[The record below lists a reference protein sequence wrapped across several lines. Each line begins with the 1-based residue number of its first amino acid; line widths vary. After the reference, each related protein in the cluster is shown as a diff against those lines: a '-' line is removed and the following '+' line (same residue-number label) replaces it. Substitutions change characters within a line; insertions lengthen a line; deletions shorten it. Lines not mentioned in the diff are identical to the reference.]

1 MKKIIEAFVDHK
13 KVAIAGASPKKDNFG
28 LFLKKELE
36 KREIRVFPVNPGYK
50 EIEGTSCV
58 PSVKDLP
65 GDVENLILA
74 VPPAL
79 SEEIAEQLAGTGIK
93 RVWMVKGVGKGAY
106 SEKAKHTLDEN
117 QIEAIYGFC
126 PMMFYGEG
134 MHKFHLWLRK
144 TVGKLPGE
152 FVHSTN

>member
-1 MKKIIEAFVDHK
+1 MKKTIEEFLDHK
-13 KVAIAGASPKKDNFG
+13 KVAIAGASPRKENFG

-36 KREIRVFPVNPGYK
+36 KRGNQVFPVNPGYK
-50 EIEGTSCV
+50 EIEGTPCC

-65 GDVENLILA
+65 PDVENLIMA
-74 VPPAL
+74 VPPEL
-79 SEEIAEQLAGTGIK
+79 SEEIAEQLVGSRIK

-106 SEKAKHTLDEN
+106 SEKAHRLLSEN
-117 QIEAIYGFC
+117 QIEVIHGFC

-144 TVGKLPGE
+144 TLGKLPGE
-152 FVHSTN
+152 YLISPN